1 MKKRF
6 GVIVNPAAGNGNSLK
21 DIPKLKKIFDNYPIE
36 GDFYITKQPRHATE
50 ITEDIRSHYDAIIVF
65 GGDGTINE
73 VVNGL
78 IGSEIPLG
86 IIPHGRG
93 NDFVRSIDVRSNYQK
108 AVRTLLKYKV
118 KKIDVGLINDIHFI
132 NGIGVGLDG
141 YITEESQKPR
151 KKGLLK
157 SRLAYI
163 WTLLKAWLKWKA
175 VPIRIEIDNKLAM
188 EEHAF
193 LVAVGNGRSCGG
205 GLLLNPGAVL
215 DDGKLNIN
223 FVADLPKTK
232 LLYRF
237 GALLNGKIGT
247 IREVNQFIGEKIR
260 IISNKRLPVHYDG
273 EVYNSSGNEIMINTI
288 PRAINVLTG

>member
-21 DIPKLKKIFDNYPIE
+21 DLPELRQIFDNYAL
-36 GDFYITKQPRHATE
+36 DYNFHITEKPHHATE
-50 ITEDIRSHYDAIIVF
+50 ITSKIKNNYDAIIVF

-93 NDFVRSIDVRSNYQK
+93 NDFIRSIDIVADYKK
-108 AVRTLLKYKV
+108 AIQAILNYKV
-118 KKIDVGLINDIHFI
+118 RKVDVGTINDIHFI

-141 YITEESQKPR
+141 YINRESQK
-151 KKGLLK
+151 KSDKGILS
-157 SRLAYI
+157 SRLAYF
-163 WTLLKAWLKWKA
+163 WTLLKSWIKWKA
-175 VPIRIEIDNKLAM
+175 VPVRIEIDNKVAM
-188 EEHAF
+188 EENAY
-193 LVAVGNGRSCGG
+193 LVAIGNGRACGG
-205 GLLLNPGAVL
+205 GILLNPDAIL

-223 FVADLPKTK
+223 FVSDLPKTK
-232 LLYRF
+232 LLFNF
-237 GALLNGKIGT
+237 GSLLNGKIGR
-247 IREVNQFIGEKIR
+247 IHEVSQFIGEKIR
-260 IISNKRLPVHYDG
+260 IISEHKLPVHYDG
-273 EVYNSSGNEIMINTI
+273 EVYWEDKNEFVINTI